1 MDVRAAKNSQSC
13 AGGSSNVSRSELTP
27 QLSRWG
33 LQDAGFDYDI
43 VAVFGS
49 QSTGKSMARML

>member
-1 MDVRAAKNSQSC
+1 MYFIDLMLGEFLTSTHRQ
-13 AGGSSNVSRSELTP
+13 ELTP
-27 QLSRWG
+27 QISRWG

-49 QSTGKSMARML
+49 QSTGKSRP